1 MYKLKV
7 MTEPMGF
14 DDFCEWIDEMGE
26 E

>member
-14 DDFCEWIDEMGE
+14 DDFCEWIDEMGGE
-26 E
+26 